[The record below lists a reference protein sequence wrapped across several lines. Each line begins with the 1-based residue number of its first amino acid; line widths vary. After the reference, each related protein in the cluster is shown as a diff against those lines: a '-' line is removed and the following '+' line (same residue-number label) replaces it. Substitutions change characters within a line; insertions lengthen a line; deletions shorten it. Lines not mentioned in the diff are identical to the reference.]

1 MISHLIGKIS
11 SEFSRLRDGES
22 KFASLQDAKQLHGG
36 VPSLASC
43 SPSIPHGQLIA
54 SFPKQQN
61 ACGDT
66 FSTTLEGQG
75 GAFPNMF
82 KAALKVINPREYAL
96 MAFFL
101 CSVFSFQ
108 AISHT
113 PSLKSF
119 DVVIDR
125 QSGVKKAAEFLSCFS
140 AAVFPVQLITA
151 FSSMVFIGANAV
163 DWRRGK

>member
-22 KFASLQDAKQLHGG
+22 KFASLLFPQDAKQLHGG
-36 VPSLASC
+36 VPSLTSC
-43 SPSIPHGQLIA
+43 SPSIPHGQLIT

-96 MAFFL
+96 MVL
-101 CSVFSFQ
+101 
-108 AISHT
+108 
-113 PSLKSF
+113 
-119 DVVIDR
+119 
-125 QSGVKKAAEFLSCFS
+125 FLSS
-140 AAVFPVQLITA
+140 DI
-151 FSSMVFIGANAV
+151 S
-163 DWRRGK
+163 